1 VKGRRSHIYWYCQVA
16 GWSFYIIINS
26 VFFGLN
32 SDHRLNE
39 YLVYFLMLPAGI
51 IISHLHRL
59 MVKRLGVMSFSIP
72 SQVMYI
78 MLSSFIN
85 GVIYFG
91 FTLLLSQLLGIPL
104 DTMNVVRVSESV
116 INFAVIFCIWNF
128 LYFGFKY
135 FEGYKRSEIDALKY
149 LAASRES
156 EINNLKAQLNPHF
169 IFNCLNSIRALIGE
183 DAQKAR
189 TAVTRLSNILRTT
202 LLMDKN
208 REITL
213 GEEFGLVRDFLNL
226 EQVRYEERL
235 VFSIEADEALS
246 TCMVPPFIVQS
257 QVENAIKHGISQSSA
272 PGTISVK
279 AVAEEDTCRIT
290 VSNTGSLNSH
300 SPGTGV
306 GFNNSRQRL
315 SLLYG
320 EKGQIQMG
328 EHNGTVTVEIRVPLK
343 LKAEKMHI

>member
-1 VKGRRSHIYWYCQVA
+1 VKGRRTHIYWYCQVA

-32 SDHRLNE
+32 SDHKPSE
-39 YLVYFLMLPAGI
+39 YLIYFLMLPAGI
-51 IISHLHRL
+51 LVSHLHRL
-59 MVKRLGVMSFSIP
+59 LVKRMQVMNYTIP
-72 SQVMYI
+72 GQVMYI
-78 MLSSFIN
+78 MASSFLN
-85 GVIYFG
+85 GIIYFG
-91 FTLLLSQLLGIPL
+91 ITLMLSSMFKIPL
-104 DTMNVVRVSESV
+104 ADLTVVRVTESV

-183 DAQKAR
+183 DQQKAR

-202 LLMDKN
+202 LVMDKN

-213 GEEFGLVRDFLNL
+213 SEELSLVRDFLNL

-235 VFSIEADEALS
+235 NFGIEVSEHLNDVL
-246 TCMVPPFIVQS
+246 VPPFIVQS
-257 QVENAIKHGISQSSA
+257 QVENAIKHGISQSS
-272 PGTISVK
+272 GTGWINVNITEKNGACLISV
-279 AVAEEDTCRIT
+279 A
-290 VSNTGSLNSH
+290 NTGRIAGH
-300 SPGTGV
+300 VAGTGV
-306 GFNNSRQRL
+306 GFNNSKQRL
-315 SLLYG
+315 KLLYG
-320 EKGQIQMG
+320 D
-328 EHNGTVTVEIRVPLK
+328 NGRMSMYEQNGKVVVDILLPLK
-343 LKAEKMHI
+343 KKAEKIIL